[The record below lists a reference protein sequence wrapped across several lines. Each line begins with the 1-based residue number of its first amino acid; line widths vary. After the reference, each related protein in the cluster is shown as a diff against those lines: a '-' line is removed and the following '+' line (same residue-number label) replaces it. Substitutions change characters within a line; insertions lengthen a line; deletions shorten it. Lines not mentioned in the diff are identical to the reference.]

1 MLLALDIGNTNIS
14 VGVFD
19 DDAGPAHKPANT
31 WRIATVHDRMPDEY
45 ALLLSNLLSLK
56 GVSSGGINSAA
67 ICSGVPPLTPIFQEI
82 CTDFFGVEPMIVG
95 AGLKTGVRI
104 LYDSP
109 RDIGADRIADAVAA
123 LTLYGGPV
131 IIVDFGTATVFDAVS
146 ANSEYVGGAIA
157 PGISVAADALYHSTS
172 QLRRVKLE
180 RPSSA
185 IGRNTIHAIQSGLV
199 FGYTDIVKGM
209 VARFDEEMGGGC
221 KVLATGGLTE
231 LFAKEAGIFD
241 AVLPN
246 LTLSGLHIIHGLNS
260 YSRSGPAIILEIG
273 GHECD

>member
-1 MLLALDIGNTNIS
+1 MGPRLQGLPLELGAVLLALDIGNTNIS

-19 DDAGPAHKPANT
+19 DDAGPKHTPAAT
-31 WRIATVHDRMPDEY
+31 WRIATDRDRMPDEY
-45 ALLLSNLLSLK
+45 GLLLSNLLSLR
-56 GVSSGGINSAA
+56 GFHAGDISSAA
-67 ICSGVPPLTPIFQEI
+67 ICSGVPPLTPAFQEV
-82 CTDFFGVEPMIVG
+82 CTGLFGVEPMVVG
-95 AGLKTGVRI
+95 AGVKTGVRI

-109 RDIGADRIADAVAA
+109 RDVGADRIADAAAA
-123 LTLYGGPV
+123 LTLYGGPA

-146 ANSEYVGGAIA
+146 ADAEYIGGAIA

-172 QLRRVKLE
+172 QLRRVELD

-185 IGRNTIHAIQSGLV
+185 IGRNTVHAIQSGLV
-199 FGYTDIVKGM
+199 FGYTDMVKGM

-221 KVLATGGLTE
+221 KVIATGGLTE

-246 LTLSGLHIIHGLNS
+246 LTLSGLHIIHELNS
-260 YSRSGPAIILEIG
+260 
-273 GHECD
+273 